1 MNAEVVR
8 FNVSMEIACP
18 MNLLYT
24 ILHLLCQVNHHRLI
38 NASRIFL
45 LQLNILLDGVFQ
57 VLHNQVA
64 PAVQLPM
71 VLVLGQPIITS
82 GINLQELRFCEQGGV
97 LFSNWVKFD
106 SPEFTIG
113 NFLVQVHFTLRTFS

>member
-8 FNVSMEIACP
+8 FNVSMEIARP

-38 NASRIFL
+38 NASRIFP

-64 PAVQLPM
+64 PSVQLPM

-82 GINLQELRFCEQGGV
+82 GINLQEL
-97 LFSNWVKFD
+97 
-106 SPEFTIG
+106 
-113 NFLVQVHFTLRTFS
+113 